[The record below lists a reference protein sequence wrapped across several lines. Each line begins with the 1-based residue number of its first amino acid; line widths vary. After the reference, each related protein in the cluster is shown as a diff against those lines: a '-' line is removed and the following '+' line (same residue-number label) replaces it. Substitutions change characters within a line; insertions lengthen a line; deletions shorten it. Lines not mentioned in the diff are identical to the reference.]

1 MNGVSRILIFAAAI
15 GTHAAFAEPIE
26 FHRQTFSDQMTV
38 SMVLTSQSPSL
49 RPGYDYLATIN
60 LIETDRLGNI
70 KFNDGGLHK
79 VSVKCG
85 GTFGKVF
92 VGGREY
98 IIMAKRYSQQD
109 QWKNHLWWVVCPEPP
124 VS

>member
-1 MNGVSRILIFAAAI
+1 MKSGAYGITLSAMIAAN
-15 GTHAAFAEPIE
+15 AALAEPVE

-49 RPGYDYLATIN
+49 RQGYDYLVTIN
-60 LIETDRLGNI
+60 LIETDSSGKL

-85 GTFGKVF
+85 GAFGKVF

-98 IIMAKRYSQQD
+98 PIAVKAYSRND
-109 QWKNHLWWVVCPEPP
+109 QWKSHLWWAVCPEPP

>member
-1 MNGVSRILIFAAAI
+1 MNIFSQTVIFATAI
-15 GTHAAFAEPIE
+15 GTQTAFAEPIE
-26 FHRQTFSDQMTV
+26 FHRQTFSDDMTV

-98 IIMAKRYSQQD
+98 LIAAKKYSQQD